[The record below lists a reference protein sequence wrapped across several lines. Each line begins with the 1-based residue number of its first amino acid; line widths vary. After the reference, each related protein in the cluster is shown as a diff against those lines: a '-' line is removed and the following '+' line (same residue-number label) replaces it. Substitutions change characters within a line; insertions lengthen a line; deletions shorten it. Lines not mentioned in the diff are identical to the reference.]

1 MSGWSTCRTPNRPGP
16 PQNTAAPAECATTAH
31 AQDAHNARA
40 DAMLISGFMATT
52 ARPPASPTRSSG
64 FEPYVPA
71 SQSPA
76 EFTLKAIVIG
86 SLFGLLFGAST
97 VYLGLRAGLTVSAS
111 IPIAVLAI
119 SVLKKLGGSTIL
131 ENNIVQTIGSA
142 GESVAG
148 GVVFTIPALIFLVPE
163 GPKYFSYFQIL
174 MLAFAGGIMGVLMM
188 VPLRRALIVKEHGVL
203 PYPEGAACADVLVA
217 GERGG
222 ALAATVFSGLAV
234 GAVWKA
240 LSWIVQ
246 LFRTDVG
253 YSMPRT
259 SFFPN
264 ATLNVDI
271 SPEYMGV
278 GYVIGP
284 RIAGVMFAG
293 GVLSWLVLL
302 PLLTILGNYMTV
314 PFPPVPAS
322 GLMIKQMSARQLWSA
337 YIRYTG
343 AGAVLAAGLIT
354 LARTIPTIV
363 SSFRDSA
370 KDFGGGKGA
379 VVQSRTERDIPMIV
393 VLVGSLALAIFLAVA
408 PRMPTNGNFLASLL
422 IVIFGFFFVTVSS
435 RITGLIGSSSNPI
448 SGMTIAT
455 LILTCTIFV
464 ALGWTGDAYA
474 PVALCVGAV
483 ICIAA
488 AQAGGTSQDLKTGYI
503 VGATPIYQ
511 QIGLLIGVITSALVI
526 GMTTL
531 YLHSVMT
538 IGSQALPAP
547 QATLMS
553 TIIKGLLSQN
563 LPWGLVLVGVFISIT
578 LELCGIH
585 SLSFAVGSYLPI
597 ATTAPIF
604 AGGLVRWFV
613 ERKTG
618 VAEESEVGS
627 GTLFSSG
634 LIAGGS
640 LAGILYAVLFGRHII
655 GAADDAG
662 TLGLIPLLHE
672 GTIGMVAGGLLFA
685 ALGIV
690 LARAAQKKL
699 A

>member
-1 MSGWSTCRTPNRPGP
+1 M
-16 PQNTAAPAECATTAH
+16 
-31 AQDAHNARA
+31 AQK
-40 DAMLISGFMATT
+40 
-52 ARPPASPTRSSG
+52 SSG
-64 FEPYVPA
+64 RTTGTPPPHSSFQPYVPA
-71 SQSPA
+71 DQSPA
-76 EFTLKAIVIG
+76 EFTLKAIVLG
-86 SLFGLLFGAST
+86 ALFGLLFGAST

-119 SVLKKLGGSTIL
+119 SVLKRLGGSTIL

-142 GESVAG
+142 GESVAA
-148 GVVFTIPALIFLVPE
+148 GVVFTIPALIFF
-163 GPKYFSYFQIL
+163 GPRGQDYFNYFQITL
-174 MLAFAGGIMGVLMM
+174 LAFAGGILGVLMM

-203 PYPEGAACADVLVA
+203 PYPEGTACADVLVA

-222 ALAATVFSGLAV
+222 ELARTVFMGLGV
-234 GAVWKA
+234 GAAWKA
-240 LSWIVQ
+240 LSWIIQ
-246 LFRTDVG
+246 LTPTAVG
-253 YSMPRT
+253 RSLSRT
-259 SFFPN
+259 SIFPN

-302 PLLTILGNYMTV
+302 PLLSIMGNYLTV

-322 GLMIKQMSARQLWSA
+322 GLRIDQMSPGQLWSA

-363 SSFRDSA
+363 SSFRESV
-370 KDFGGGKGA
+370 KDFRGGAAGA
-379 VVQSRTERDIPMIV
+379 ARIRTERDIPMTV
-393 VLVGSLALAIFLAVA
+393 VLGGTVLLAIFLAVT
-408 PRMPTNGNFLASLL
+408 PGLPTQGN
-422 IVIFGFFFVTVSS
+422 IVAAVLTIAFGFFFVTVSS
-435 RITGLIGSSSNPI
+435 RIVGLIGSSSNPV

-464 ALGWTGDAYA
+464 ALGWTGDWYS
-474 PVALCVGAV
+474 PIALCVGAIV
-483 ICIAA
+483 CIAA
-488 AQAGGTSQDLKTGYI
+488 ANAGATSQDLKTGFI

-511 QIGLLIGVITSALVI
+511 QTGLIIGVLASALII
-526 GMTTL
+526 GYTTL
-531 YLHSVMT
+531 YLHQVMT
-538 IGSQALPAP
+538 IGSDALPAP
-547 QATLMS
+547 QATLMA
-553 TIIKGLLSQN
+553 TIIRGLLSQN
-563 LPWGLVLVGVFISIT
+563 LPWGLVLVGVFIAVT

-604 AGGLVRWFV
+604 AGGLVRAYV
-613 ERKTG
+613 EKKTG
-618 VAEESEVGS
+618 LVEESEVGS

-640 LAGILYAVLFGRHII
+640 LAGILYAILFGNGII
-655 GAADDAG
+655 SDAEAAAG
-662 TLGLIPLLHE
+662 LLPSIHDGTAGL
-672 GTIGMVAGGLLFA
+672 VAGGLLFFL
-685 ALGIV
+685 LGVI
-690 LARAAQKKL
+690 LARVGQKKI

>member
-1 MSGWSTCRTPNRPGP
+1 
-16 PQNTAAPAECATTAH
+16 
-31 AQDAHNARA
+31 
-40 DAMLISGFMATT
+40 MATT
-52 ARPPASPTRSSG
+52 APRQATIQ
-64 FEPYVPA
+64 PYVPA
-71 SQSPA
+71 SQAPA
-76 EFTLKAIVIG
+76 EFTAKAIVIG
-86 SLFGLLFGAST
+86 AIFGLIFGAST

-142 GESVAG
+142 GETVAG
-148 GVVFTIPALIFLVPE
+148 GVVFTVPALIFLTPY
-163 GPKYFSYFQIL
+163 GPSYFNYFQITV
-174 MLAFAGGIMGVLMM
+174 LALAGGILGILMM
-188 VPLRRALIVKEHGVL
+188 VPLRRALIVREHGVL

-222 ALAATVFSGLAV
+222 QLAATVFTGLGV
-234 GAVWKA
+234 GALWKS

-246 LFRTDVG
+246 LFRTVVG
-253 YSMPRT
+253 YGMSRT

-293 GVLSWLVLL
+293 GVLSWMVLL
-302 PLLTILGNYMTV
+302 PLLSILGRYLPQ

-322 GLMIKQMSARQLWSA
+322 GLRIDQMSAQQIWSA

-343 AGAVLAAGLIT
+343 AGAVLAAGIIT
-354 LARTIPTIV
+354 LCRTIPTIV
-363 SSFRDSA
+363 SSFRDSM
-370 KDFGGGKGA
+370 KDFGAGRSA
-379 VVQSRTERDIPMIV
+379 AAAIRTERDIPLSG
-393 VLVGSLALAIFLAVA
+393 VLLGTLALAVFLVVA
-408 PRMPTNGNFLASLL
+408 PKLPTQGNVLAAILT
-422 IVIFGFFFVTVSS
+422 IIFGFFFVTVSS
-435 RITGLIGSSSNPI
+435 RIAGLIGTSSNPI

-455 LILTCTIFV
+455 LILTCSIFV
-464 ALGWTGDAYA
+464 AIGWTGDYYA
-474 PVALCVGAV
+474 PVAICVGAV
-483 ICIAA
+483 VCIAA
-488 AQAGGTSQDLKTGYI
+488 AQGGGTSQDLKTGFL
-503 VGATPIYQ
+503 VGATPLYQ
-511 QIGLLIGVITSALVI
+511 QVGLVVGVVTSAFVIGL
-526 GMTTL
+526 TTL
-531 YLHSVMT
+531 YLNNVMG
-538 IGSQALPAP
+538 IGSTSLPAP

-563 LPWGLVLVGVFISIT
+563 LPWGLVLVGVFITVT

-604 AGGLVRWFV
+604 VGGLVRAYV

-618 VAEESEVGS
+618 HKEESEVGA
-627 GTLFSSG
+627 GTLYSSG

-640 LAGILYAVLFGRHII
+640 LAGILYAVLYGRNII
-655 GAADDAG
+655 EDAEG
-662 TLGLIPLLHE
+662 VQGLVPFVHE
-672 GTIGMVAGGLLFA
+672 GTMGMIFGA
-685 ALGIV
+685 ALFLTLAAI
-690 LARAAQKKL
+690 LARAAQRKIM
-699 A
+699 